1 MTKIQGSHASS
12 LGLRSIAVASV
23 LCCAG
28 LAQAQSTVTLYGIVD
43 AAFVSTTN
51 QVGGTKS
58 AIDAGQL
65 ATSRWG
71 FKGSEDLGGG
81 LKANFA
87 LESTL
92 ANDTGAG
99 GSSFGTPATANL
111 FDRISTVGLSGGFGA
126 VNLGRQNMLGVESI
140 GLADPTGLAHAG
152 TNPNVYYS
160 ALNAGAAGFGNY
172 GTNGGGTALRQNNA
186 IKYLTPMVSGFGGAA
201 MIGLGENATAT
212 TSASNYSGVSGYF
225 TDGKSGVALAYAKLT
240 QGADGSALTLV
251 GGGAKYVTGAITFK
265 GTFAES
271 KTDTNTVAPQFSNR
285 KITVTGLGIDYALS
299 AATTLTFAYYQTK
312 QTSVALGDGKASQ
325 FLVIGKYAL
334 SKRTV
339 TYASITSAKATTAA
353 DRMMSSG
360 MVIAGQTSAT
370 RVALGVMHSF

>member
-1 MTKIQGSHASS
+1 MNQHQTSPALTISLRGIAMAS
-12 LGLRSIAVASV
+12 A
-23 LCCAG
+23 LCCAS

-43 AAFVSTTN
+43 ASVVFTTN
-51 QVGGTKS
+51 QLGGTRTG
-58 AIDAGQL
+58 IDAGQL

-71 FKGSEDLGGG
+71 FRGTEDLGGG

-111 FDRISTVGLSGGFGA
+111 FDRISTVGLSGGFGT
-126 VNLGRQNMLGVESI
+126 VNFGRQNMLGVESI

-172 GTNGGGTALRQNNA
+172 GANGGGTMLRQNNS
-186 IKYLTPMVSGFGGAA
+186 IKYMTPNMSGFGAAA
-201 MIGLGENATAT
+201 MVGLGENATAT
-212 TSASNYSGVSGYF
+212 TSASNYTGISGYF

-240 QGADGSALTLV
+240 HPTDGSALTLV
-251 GGGAKYVTGAITFK
+251 GGGAKYVMGAVTLK
-265 GTFAES
+265 GTYAES
-271 KTDTNTVAPQFSNR
+271 STDTSTSAPAFSNR
-285 KITVTGLGIDYALS
+285 KIAVTGLGIDYAFS
-299 AATTLTFAYYQTK
+299 AATTLTGAYYQTK
-312 QTSVALGDGKASQ
+312 QTSVALGDGQASQ
-325 FLVIGKYAL
+325 FLVIAKQAL

-339 TYASITSAKATTAA
+339 LYGSLTMAKANTAA

-360 MVIAGQTSAT
+360 MVIAGQTDAT
-370 RVALGVMHSF
+370 RFAFGVMHSF